1 MLPGPKDCSAD
12 EYGDLVECQ
21 TNDENSPNYGDTCTV
36 SYIGMYS
43 PSGSFISNINFKI
56 IEFIYNN
63 FSNVLHLVIFLFSCC
78 GVSILG

>member
-43 PSGSFISNINFKI
+43 PSGSFISKI
-56 IEFIYNN
+56 IFPIN
-63 FSNVLHLVIFLFSCC
+63 
-78 GVSILG
+78 